1 MKLIGMHY
9 LHTTLR
15 PVIQKVIRDKKV
27 CEIDPSRIKD
37 QSALK
42 ENLSNLSVY
51 LDMVR
56 KGIVT
61 SVILCPT
68 LMREVFAVLKDL
80 SNHYFPGQK
89 EISYSVISGFIF
101 LRFFA
106 PAILNPKLFEITDE
120 IIDPVVGRTL
130 TLMSK
135 TVQMMGNLVTSRIAG
150 VVLND
155 TPAFKEDFMNHL
167 QKSFV
172 TTERIDNIKMVSRT
186 TTPFFVLI

>member
-51 LDMVR
+51 LDMVL

-120 IIDPVVGRTL
+120 TIDPVVGRTL